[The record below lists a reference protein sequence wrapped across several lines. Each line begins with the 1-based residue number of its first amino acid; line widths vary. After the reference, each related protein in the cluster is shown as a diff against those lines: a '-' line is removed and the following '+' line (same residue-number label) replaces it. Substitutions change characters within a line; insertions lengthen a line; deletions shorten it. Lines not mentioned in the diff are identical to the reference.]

1 MGNIRKF
8 VIEALADNEISEMYE
23 SWVNEASREGALK
36 TKPTDEQIS
45 KAITDRYYVG
55 IYYKGSDDPSGEE
68 VLKGF
73 RLIEPYVLGQGYKMN
88 GRVYHNNR
96 KYLRAF
102 VIKDTL
108 KDKEIKWT
116 VSRRKSV
123 SKTQKVPYWRMF
135 RVDRIEQFMV
145 FPKKITKFREK
156 YNEKDKCMGR
166 IITSIP
172 KTAFK
177 GQSSIK

>member
-8 VIEALADNEISEMYE
+8 LIESLVDGEISEIYE
-23 SWVNEASREGALK
+23 SWVSEASREGALK
-36 TKPTDEQIS
+36 TNPTDEQIS
-45 KAITDRYYVG
+45 KAITNRYYVG
-55 IYYKGSDDPSGEE
+55 IYYRDPDDPNGDD

-73 RLIEPYVLGQGYKMN
+73 RLIEPYVLGEGYRMDGKI
-88 GRVYHNNR
+88 YHNNR

-108 KDKEIKWT
+108 KDRDIKWT

-145 FPKKITKFREK
+145 FPKKIIKFREK
-156 YNEKDKCMGR
+156 YNEKDKCMGK

-172 KTAFK
+172 KSAFR
-177 GQSSIK
+177 GQSNT